1 MTELLS
7 LCFAL
12 IFVAPARSALVAPL
26 VGVSGRAW
34 VSPVAG
40 VFSVVG
46 TNPIA
51 MPALPALDAALSP
64 TPIPTPGL
72 TNTLATA
79 LPSEAV
85 IGNAVLPETVR
96 PSRETFENLGQ
107 MMKGGST
114 DIPGPALDR
123 SYDGRGMRDGKE
135 GGGVYTSFV
144 PYLEELRRIDQVS
157 AAAELMRDSLP
168 IKSYHGVSDGKT
180 MLAALDVAG
189 RTLRLSEAGRKGP
202 VATFALSPDDSREV
216 LRVRQTK
223 NSLEIKTQS
232 NVLIVGS
239 LHLFTTQT
247 LTLARDGSGVLRS
260 LRLRT
265 ETGTMFGAGRVQDV
279 TILF

>member
-1 MTELLS
+1 
-7 LCFAL
+7 
-12 IFVAPARSALVAPL
+12 
-26 VGVSGRAW
+26 
-34 VSPVAG
+34 
-40 VFSVVG
+40 
-46 TNPIA
+46 